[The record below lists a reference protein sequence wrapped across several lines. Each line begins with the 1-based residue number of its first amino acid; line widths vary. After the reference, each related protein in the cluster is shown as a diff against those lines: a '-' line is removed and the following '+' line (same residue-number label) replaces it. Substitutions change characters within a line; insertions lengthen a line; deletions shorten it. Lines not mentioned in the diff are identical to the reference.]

1 MFNQYISI
9 KIADTL
15 KKIYQIDFNPSVI
28 SGQKSHYQFNGCFQI
43 SKILNKPILD
53 LANEISLAINDNKIN
68 SFVSDLGFINI
79 NIQDAFMNDFMSNY
93 ELPVYNKNNKNI
105 LIDYGGPNIAKPLHV
120 GHLRSFVVG
129 SFLENLFKY
138 YGYNVITD
146 IHLGD
151 WGLPMGQIVSEIID
165 TKCNITCNN
174 LLELY
179 PIASK
184 KCKEDTNKMNV
195 AKEITGY
202 IQNKQ
207 EPFFSIWK
215 QIKDVS
221 LNEISCVLKKLNIKF
236 SLFLGES
243 DSCYDIPIVENILLE
258 KKLLNY
264 SYNAMVCNVS
274 EDNDKKEIP
283 PFLFK
288 KSDGSYLYGTTD
300 IATLYKRNIDYNLSK
315 CIYVTDSRQDMHF
328 KQLFRV
334 AKKMDINIDLLH
346 IGFGTVNDLNG
357 KPFKTRDGGVESLQ
371 NLFKKAHEK
380 VFNTID
386 LDISL
391 EEKNKIADIIS
402 IGSMK
407 FYDLMNKVENGY
419 IYNLDEMLNIHGK
432 TGPYVFYSLVRAKKI
447 LEQEIF
453 KEPEYYVFNDV
464 EKQLIIEL
472 SNLSNILNKTLK
484 TLQPY
489 HLIDYIYDCSK
500 MFSKFYE
507 QCSIKKENNI
517 QIKMSRLKICIFY
530 IKSLNM
536 CLNILGIQYPERM

>member
-1 MFNQYISI
+1 MFTQYISN

-15 KKIYQIDFNPSVI
+15 KELYQIDFSPSII
-28 SGQKSHYQFNGCFQI
+28 SGQQSHYQFNGCFQI

-53 LANEISLAINDNKIN
+53 LAHNISLAINDDKIT
-68 SFVSDLGFINI
+68 SFVSKPGFINI
-79 NIQDAFMNDFMSNY
+79 NIQDAFMSDFMSNY
-93 ELPVYNKNNKNI
+93 HIPFYDKNNKNI

-120 GHLRSFVVG
+120 GHLRSFVIG
-129 SFLENLFKY
+129 NFLENLFKY

-151 WGLPMGQIVSEIID
+151 WGLPMGQIVSEIIE
-165 TKCNITCNN
+165 TKCNITCDN
-174 LLELY
+174 LLKLY
-179 PIASK
+179 PIASQ
-184 KCKEDTNKMNV
+184 KCKEDSNKMNI

-215 QIKDVS
+215 QIKDIS
-221 LNEISCVLKKLNIKF
+221 LNEISYVLKKLNIKF

-243 DSCYDIPIVENILLE
+243 DSCYDIPFVENILLN
-258 KKLLNY
+258 KNLLNY
-264 SYNAMVCNVS
+264 SNNAMICDVS
-274 EDNDKKEIP
+274 ENNDKKEIP

-328 KQLFRV
+328 KQLFRM

-346 IGFGTVNDLNG
+346 IGFGTVNNLDG

-371 NLFKKAHEK
+371 DLFKKAHEK
-380 VFNTID
+380 VFHTID

-402 IGSMK
+402 IGAMK

-432 TGPYVFYSLVRAKKI
+432 TGPYIFYSLVRAKKI
-447 LEQEIF
+447 VKDIIF
-453 KEPEYYVFNDV
+453 KEPEYYIFNNIEKELIVQLNELPNVF
-464 EKQLIIEL
+464 
-472 SNLSNILNKTLK
+472 NKTLQ

-489 HLIDYIYDCSK
+489 HITDYIYNCSK
-500 MFSKFYE
+500 TFSKFYE
-507 QCSIKKENNI
+507 QCPIKQEHDI
-517 QIKMSRLKICIFY
+517 QIKMSRLKICNLY
-530 IKSLNM
+530 IKSLHL
-536 CLNILGIQYPERM
+536 CLNILGIQYPNKM

>member
-15 KKIYQIDFNPSVI
+15 KKLYQIDFNPSVI

-68 SFVSDLGFINI
+68 SFVSDPGFINI

-221 LNEISCVLKKLNIKF
+221 LNEIFCVLKKLNIKF

-264 SYNAMVCNVS
+264 SHNAMVCNVS

-530 IKSLNM
+530 IKSLHV
-536 CLNILGIQYPERM
+536 CLNILGIQCPERM